1 MLDLYDDAAALPR
14 LLHGGRAAYDIDGLR
29 RAGITKRAVQWARA
43 KGRLAHPFREAYLDG
58 AGAIDLLDQLR
69 AALLVLPPAAVFT
82 GHTAALLY
90 GFGVLPNDA
99 VQVAVPAGT
108 PVPQRAGIVPHESV
122 LPFDDVRQV
131 LGLPCLAPARCAVDL
146 ARRLPRPDALA
157 VLDAALRA
165 AACTPEEL
173 AAEVAGHDKL
183 RGVRQARELVP
194 LATPLSE
201 CRQETHLRLVFH
213 DGRLPRPEP
222 QLAVVDEW
230 GVARWR
236 LDLGYERWRVGAEYD
251 GASHLDRRQLRRDR
265 ERHNWL
271 EVRGWRMRYF
281 TDADLYQRP
290 DRIVGIMRETLRD
303 QGHTRRSR
311 A

>member
-1 MLDLYDDAAALPR
+1 MPDLYDDAAALPG
-14 LLHGGRAAYDIDGLR
+14 LLRGGHTAYDIHGLR
-29 RAGITKRAVQWARA
+29 RAGTGKRAAQWARA
-43 KGRLAHPFREAYLDG
+43 KGRLTHPFRNAYLDG
-58 AGAIDLLDQLR
+58 AAIDLLDQLR
-69 AALLVLPPAAVFT
+69 AATLVLPPAAVFT

-90 GFGVLPNDA
+90 GFGVLATDA
-99 VQVAVPAGT
+99 VHVAVPAGT
-108 PVPQRAGIVPHESV
+108 PVPQREGIVPHEAV

-131 LGLPCLAPARCAVDL
+131 CGLPCLAPARCAVDL
-146 ARRLPRPDALA
+146 ARWLPRPDALA

-165 AACTPEEL
+165 DACTPDEL
-173 AAEVAGHDKL
+173 AAEVARHDKL

-194 LATPLSE
+194 LATPLAE

-222 QLAVVDEW
+222 QLTVVDEW
-230 GVARWR
+230 GVGRWR
-236 LDLGYERWRVGAEYD
+236 IDLGYEERRVGAEYD
-251 GASHLDRRQLRRDR
+251 GVSHLDRGQLRRDR

-281 TDADLYQRP
+281 TAADLYQRP
-290 DRIVGIMRETLRD
+290 DRIVGVMRETLRSSPR
-303 QGHTRRSR
+303 HH